1 MFVKAVSKLIQIL
14 WGKNGIQV
22 VYLSPAPTW
31 PFRSTNWEKKKK
43 KETIKK

>member
-22 VYLSPAPTW
+22 AYLSPAKLC
-31 PFRSTNWEKKKK
+31 TNLGLQEYKLRGKKSN
-43 KETIKK
+43 